1 MAPKKNKS
9 KIEEETIANMSTGWR
24 KSKMSESLVRELE
37 SMGLLQEQG
46 VSQWRAGEGED
57 YPMEG
62 TLETI
67 MFRDFVE
74 RGLTL
79 PVSEFFYRLL
89 QFWGIQ
95 LHHLTP
101 QSILHLSI
109 FTHFCEAF
117 LGILPHFHLF
127 QHFFFLVP
135 IPNATNPA
143 VVGGCELVLRPEN
156 RGEYLVYDLA
166 GQGAEWKKFW
176 FHVGNFESPLPE
188 RTAGAPQVQESWSSR
203 GPGGKQVEAI
213 LCAIAI
219 VKKRESLEIMWS
231 SRLSVAGH
239 NLFSCDN
246 ILPLD
251 MKARRIPLGCPQSQ
265 WLSLK

>member
-1 MAPKKNKS
+1 
-9 KIEEETIANMSTGWR
+9 
-24 KSKMSESLVRELE
+24 
-37 SMGLLQEQG
+37 
-46 VSQWRAGEGED
+46 
-57 YPMEG
+57 MEG
-62 TLETI
+62 TLETV

-74 RGLTL
+74 CGLTL

-143 VVGGCELVLRPEN
+143 VVGGYELALRPEN
-156 RGEYLVYDLA
+156 RDEYLAYDLS

-188 RTAGAPQVQESWSSR
+188 RTVGAPQVQESWSSR

-213 LCAIAI
+213 LRVVAII
-219 VKKRESLEIMWS
+219 KK
-231 SRLSVAGH
+231 
-239 NLFSCDN
+239 
-246 ILPLD
+246 
-251 MKARRIPLGCPQSQ
+251 K
-265 WLSLK
+265 